1 MSGFRG
7 ETIYVKNDDVAFR
20 IVDAEAVLV
29 SPREGEVRIL
39 NATAA
44 RIWELIDGINTAG
57 YIAQKIAEEY
67 AVDMAGARNDTG
79 AFLLELANRGLIKE
93 KA

>member
-1 MSGFRG
+1 MNGFKYDM
-7 ETIYVKNDDVAFR
+7 IFVKNDDIAFR
-20 IVDAEAVLV
+20 VVDAEAVLV

-57 YIAQKIAEEY
+57 FIAQKIAEEY
-67 AVDMAGARNDTG
+67 AVDMAEARNDTG

>member
-1 MSGFRG
+1 MSGFRVD
-7 ETIYVKNDDVAFR
+7 TIYIKAEDVAFR

-29 SPREGEVRIL
+29 NPREGEVRIL

-44 RIWELIDGINTAG
+44 RIWELIDGTNTAG

-67 AVDMAGARNDTG
+67 AVDMAEARNDTG